1 MTAADIKEIRKYR
14 QLTQA
19 ELARLLCVHE
29 QTVSQWERG
38 MQQPARLQRCFLAI
52 LALHKGARGEKL
64 RDLLQ
69 RYDPA
74 QIFSSKLLLK

>member
-1 MTAADIKEIRKYR
+1 MTAEEIKGIRQYR
-14 QLTQA
+14 KLTQA
-19 ELARLLCVHE
+19 ELARLLGVHE

-38 MQQPARLQRCFLAI
+38 MQQPARLQRCFLAV
-52 LALHKGARGEKL
+52 LALHRGARGEKL

-69 RYDPA
+69 RYDPG